1 MYTYN
6 RIHKLITNDL
16 ENYDKRAITQRTIT
30 KERLHSISCYTNMWA
45 KNETNK
51 ILALQ
56 IAGRLD
62 KKLYDHIHIITTY
75 DNSIN
80 IHEDFIAQLM
90 SLERINEE
98 LIHEEEENLGFGKT
112 ARKLRKRW
120 RTELRKIHKRLNRCH
135 KNRVNWLKEHA
146 KPRRTYILKASGEV
160 HNGLY
165 WTLRELILNPKYI
178 KYGFTKEK

>member
-1 MYTYN
+1 MHIYN
-6 RIHKLITNDL
+6 EIYKLITNDL
-16 ENYDKRAITQRTIT
+16 KNYNKRKSTQQIIT
-30 KERLHSISCYTNMWA
+30 KERLYRLSLYTNMWA
-45 KNETNK
+45 EHEKNK
-51 ILALQ
+51 FLALD

-75 DNSIN
+75 DNVH
-80 IHEDFIAQLM
+80 IHDDFIMQLK

-98 LIHEEEENLGFGKT
+98 LVHEEEENLGFGKT

-120 RTELRKIHKRLNRCH
+120 RTELRKIHKRLDKCR
-135 KNRVNWLKEHA
+135 KNRINWLKEHR
-146 KPRRTYILKASGEV
+146 KPRHTYILKATGEV